1 MKKLFA
7 LILAAGLI
15 LSLALPALAEEEA
28 APETLLERVSRLI
41 ADAEELV
48 EMDGDD
54 LYDIIGIDPEDCEDY
69 VYLAAPDA
77 LSGRELIIIIAKDEA
92 IADAAQEML
101 ERYLESRIRETRNY
115 LPDAWQALTEAS
127 VVREGLTLILS
138 VAAPAADEVQLLLS
152 EE

>member
-1 MKKLFA
+1 
-7 LILAAGLI
+7 
-15 LSLALPALAEEEA
+15 
-28 APETLLERVSRLI
+28 
-41 ADAEELV
+41 
-48 EMDGDD
+48 
-54 LYDIIGIDPEDCEDY
+54 
-69 VYLAAPDA
+69 
-77 LSGRELIIIIAKDEA
+77 
-92 IADAAQEML
+92 ML